1 MPLVKSPLAAFSYIE
16 REDHMVSIA
25 QLANELIE
33 AEYSKVPIAPLTK
46 RYPELTLSDAY
57 HIQLQYVEK
66 KVESGS
72 RIVGKKIGATS
83 KAIQTMFGVE
93 QPDYGHLFD
102 TMMYMDGDKVPLQ
115 NLLQPKVECEIAFVL
130 KKDLIGPNVT
140 PLDVIEATD
149 YIVPA
154 IEIIDSRI
162 KDWQIK
168 FEDTVSDN
176 GSSALVVIGTKPTQL
191 KDLDLTSL
199 GMNVLKNGKYVE
211 SATGAAVLGN
221 PIHAIAWLANALS
234 TYDVKLLAGEIV
246 LSGAFTAALEIQAGD
261 TFTAEFAHLGTVSAS
276 FEDGRES

>member
-1 MPLVKSPLAAFSYIE
+1 
-16 REDHMVSIA
+16 MVLISK
-25 QLANELIE
+25 LANELIE
-33 AEYSKVPIAPLTK
+33 AEYYKAPIAPLTE
-46 RYPELTLSDAY
+46 RYPDLTLSDAY

-66 KVESGS
+66 KVERGA

-140 PLDVIEATD
+140 PEDVIEATD

-162 KDWQIK
+162 EDWKIK

-176 GSSALVVIGTKPTQL
+176 GSSALVVIGSKATKL
-191 KDLDLTSL
+191 EGLDLTCL
-199 GMNVLKNGKYVE
+199 GMNVLKNGEYVE

-221 PIHAIAWLANALS
+221 PINAIAWLANALS
-234 TYDVKLLAGEIV
+234 AYGVKLLAGEIV
-246 LSGAFTAALEIQAGD
+246 LSGAFTAALEIQDGD
-261 TFTAEFAHLGTVSAS
+261 TFTANFAHLGTVTAS
-276 FEDGRES
+276 FDNGRES